1 MKGKVYSFGNT
12 DGNDIGRREAFDW
25 YQSGAGAGMAFWY
38 KNSGEWWTNANQ
50 KANDGISLE
59 EQRYNPNSLF
69 NWYKAMI
76 ALKQSNVALAIGS
89 YENVP
94 NENQNVFSF
103 YRIQGRKKLLVV
115 ANLSPENQQVLFKQE
130 VKKAT
135 NLLDKKI
142 PFEKQMNLLPYE
154 VRVWE
159 VK

>member
-1 MKGKVYSFGNT
+1 
-12 DGNDIGRREAFDW
+12 
-25 YQSGAGAGMAFWY
+25 
-38 KNSGEWWTNANQ
+38 
-50 KANDGISLE
+50 LE
-59 EQRYNPNSLF
+59 EQRNNPNSLF

-94 NENQNVFSF
+94 NENLNVFSF
-103 YRIQGRKKLLVV
+103 YRIQGSKKVLVV
-115 ANLSPENQQVLFKQE
+115 ANLSAENQQVLFKQD
-130 VKKAT
+130 VKKAK
-135 NLLDKKI
+135 NLRDKKI

>member
-1 MKGKVYSFGNT
+1 
-12 DGNDIGRREAFDW
+12 
-25 YQSGAGAGMAFWY
+25 
-38 KNSGEWWTNANQ
+38 
-50 KANDGISLE
+50 
-59 EQRYNPNSLF
+59 
-69 NWYKAMI
+69 MI

-103 YRIQGRKKLLVV
+103 YRIEGRKRVLVV
-115 ANLSPENQQVLFKQE
+115 ANLSAENQQVLFKQD

-135 NLLDKKI
+135 NLLNIQI